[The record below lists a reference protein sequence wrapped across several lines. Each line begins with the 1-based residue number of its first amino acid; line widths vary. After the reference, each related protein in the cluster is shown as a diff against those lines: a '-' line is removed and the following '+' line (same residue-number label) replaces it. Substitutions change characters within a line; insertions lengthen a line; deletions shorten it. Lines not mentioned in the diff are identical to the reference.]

1 MKQEENSAGVRKDNT
16 IQYKGV
22 KYTLPVGTYQG
33 PSTKVYIRQE
43 EGMLLI
49 SDSQGNIITKHPVSS
64 LKGITV
70 RNNNHL
76 RDHSHK
82 ITELI
87 VQASLLFGDIQAA
100 TIFLEQLRDSKPRYI
115 RDQIK
120 LITTLAGKYTKPDM
134 DRALKYCL
142 ENKIT
147 NATDFEPVLL
157 TLSNVPTE
165 PVNETDKKPVIVKK
179 RYQIYPQKSSISDYK
194 QILN

>member
-1 MKQEENSAGVRKDNT
+1 
-16 IQYKGV
+16 
-22 KYTLPVGTYQG
+22 
-33 PSTKVYIRQE
+33 
-43 EGMLLI
+43 MLLI
-49 SDSQGNIITKHPVSS
+49 SDSQGNIITKHPFSL
-64 LKGITV
+64 LKGVTV

-76 RDHSHK
+76 RDHTHK

-87 VQASLLFGDIQAA
+87 GQASLLFGDTQSA
-100 TIFLEQLRDSKPRYI
+100 TTYLEQLRESKPRYI

-120 LITTLAGKYTKPDM
+120 LLTTLAGKYTKPDM

-157 TLSNVPTE
+157 TLTNVPAE
-165 PVNETDKKPVIVKK
+165 PVNGTDKRPVIDKK

>member
-1 MKQEENSAGVRKDNT
+1 MKQEENSTGVRKDNT

-33 PSTKVYIRQE
+33 PSTKVCIRQE
-43 EGMLLI
+43 EETLLI

-87 VQASLLFGDIQAA
+87 GQASLLFND
-100 TIFLEQLRDSKPRYI
+100 T
-115 RDQIK
+115 
-120 LITTLAGKYTKPDM
+120 
-134 DRALKYCL
+134 
-142 ENKIT
+142 
-147 NATDFEPVLL
+147 
-157 TLSNVPTE
+157 
-165 PVNETDKKPVIVKK
+165 
-179 RYQIYPQKSSISDYK
+179 
-194 QILN
+194 

>member
-1 MKQEENSAGVRKDNT
+1 
-16 IQYKGV
+16 
-22 KYTLPVGTYQG
+22 
-33 PSTKVYIRQE
+33 
-43 EGMLLI
+43 
-49 SDSQGNIITKHPVSS
+49 
-64 LKGITV
+64 
-70 RNNNHL
+70 
-76 RDHSHK
+76 
-82 ITELI
+82 

-120 LITTLAGKYTKPDM
+120 LITTLAGTYTKPDM